1 VRLRSVRFQY
11 CPRVTTEP
19 PESADDRRTVGTA
32 LHSPGYLKLLLLAGL
47 IGVPLSLV
55 AFGFLAAV
63 HELEHLVWHTLPSE
77 AGYDHAPAWWPI
89 LALGLAGVLVGL
101 TVQHLP
107 GHGGHVP
114 ADGLGG
120 GTTPPSHVP
129 GVVLA
134 SGASL
139 ALGAVVGPE
148 APLIAMGSGLAL
160 LAVRRTAVSGD
171 VQASS
176 VIAAAGSAAA
186 ISAIFGNPLIAAVL
200 MLEVLGL
207 ARRQATLVVL
217 PCLVSSGVGALVFTG
232 LGNWTGLGIGALSL
246 PGLEPVRL
254 DVAEVAWAVPLAVAV
269 ALLTWP
275 VFEVGRRTAALAKDR
290 VLSVTVAAGLLAG
303 GSAAAY
309 ALVTDHSPD
318 EVALSGQATLAVL
331 TSDPGAWS
339 TGALLMLVVCKGL
352 AYALSLGVFR
362 GGPVFPAIFLGAAV
376 GAVAATWLPGLGLL
390 PALAVGMA
398 AGVATTG
405 LPVTSALLVVL
416 LLGDSA
422 TNEMPV
428 VILAVVTAL
437 IVEEK
442 LRSLRPP
449 RPTADH
455 VG

>member
-1 VRLRSVRFQY
+1 MFQY

-19 PESADDRRTVGTA
+19 SDDADDGRAVGTL

-47 IGVPLSLV
+47 IGVPLSLLS
-55 AFGFLAAV
+55 FGFLAAV

-101 TVQHLP
+101 TVRYLP

-114 ADGLGG
+114 AEGVGG
-120 GTTPPSHVP
+120 GVTPPSHLP

-139 ALGAVVGPE
+139 VLGAVVGPE

-160 LAVRRTAVSGD
+160 LAVRRTAASGD
-171 VQASS
+171 VQAST
-176 VIAAAGSAAA
+176 VVAAAGSAAA

-232 LGNWTGLGIGALSL
+232 LGSWTGLGIGALSL
-246 PGLEPVRL
+246 PGLDHVRL
-254 DVAEVAWAVPLAVAV
+254 DAAGVAWAIPLAGVV

-275 VFEVGRRTAALAKDR
+275 LFAVGRRTAALAKDH
-290 VLSVTVAAGLLAG
+290 VLRVTVAAGLLAG
-303 GSAAAY
+303 ASAAAY
-309 ALVTDHSPD
+309 TLVTDHSPD
-318 EVALSGQATLAVL
+318 EVALSGQATLAAL

-339 TGALLMLVVCKGL
+339 TGALLALVLCKGL
-352 AYALSLGVFR
+352 AYALSIGVFR
-362 GGPVFPAIFLGAAV
+362 GGPVFPSIFLGAAV
-376 GAVAATWLPGLGLL
+376 GVVAATLLPGLELT
-390 PALAVGMA
+390 PAVAIGMA

-405 LPVTSALLVVL
+405 LPVTSAVLVVL

-422 TNEMPV
+422 VNQMPV
-428 VILAVVTAL
+428 VLVAVVTAL
-437 IVEEK
+437 VVEEK
-442 LRSLRPP
+442 LRSLVPP

-455 VG
+455 A